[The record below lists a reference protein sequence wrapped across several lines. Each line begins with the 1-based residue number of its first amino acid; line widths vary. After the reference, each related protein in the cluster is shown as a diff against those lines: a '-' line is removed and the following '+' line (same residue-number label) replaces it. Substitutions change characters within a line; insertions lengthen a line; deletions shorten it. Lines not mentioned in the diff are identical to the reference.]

1 MDRFG
6 NAVSQTQT
14 VRDWFGCGIV
24 VDGCGFV
31 LNNAM
36 SDFSA
41 KPGALTSQGLTYGSA
56 NSIQGGKTPL
66 SSMAPSMV
74 FKDGR
79 PYLAIGAAGGPRIIT
94 GTLQGIV
101 NAVDFGM
108 LPEQLVRQPYLNCLT
123 REQGLELE
131 FGISED
137 TIRPSGTEGAPAGA
151 GPGGPGHEHHAQQRH
166 VCGRGVPRCRH
177 PAGGRL
183 RRSPSL

>member
-1 MDRFG
+1 
-6 NAVSQTQT
+6 
-14 VRDWFGCGIV
+14 
-24 VDGCGFV
+24 
-31 LNNAM
+31 
-36 SDFSA
+36 
-41 KPGALTSQGLTYGSA
+41 
-56 NSIQGGKTPL
+56 
-66 SSMAPSMV
+66 MAPSMV

-137 TIRPSGTEGAPAGA
+137 TIRLLEQKGHRPGA
-151 GPGGPGHEHHAQQRH
+151 GSRWTRP
-166 VCGRGVPRCRH
+166 
-177 PAGGRL
+177 
-183 RRSPSL
+183 

>member
-1 MDRFG
+1 
-6 NAVSQTQT
+6 
-14 VRDWFGCGIV
+14 
-24 VDGCGFV
+24 
-31 LNNAM
+31 
-36 SDFSA
+36 
-41 KPGALTSQGLTYGSA
+41 
-56 NSIQGGKTPL
+56 
-66 SSMAPSMV
+66 MAPSMV

-137 TIRPSGTEGAPAGA
+137 TIRASGTEGGT
-151 GPGGPGHEHHAQQRH
+151 GR
-166 VCGRGVPRCRH
+166 CGSRWTRP
-177 PAGGRL
+177 
-183 RRSPSL
+183 